1 MGGQVISLR
10 RIAAETGRSVGAIYQ
25 YFPDQRALLAAIR
38 QADMDAATD
47 AMEAAAARA
56 TDARSRLRDVFL
68 TAAHYWLAHPDHFDC
83 LFMSRPGQEV
93 LRCADGRPFGES
105 ASVQRSQSLYRRVVE
120 EFLASLAQR
129 PMPTEQAMYVL
140 IATTHGVMAFPRCT
154 RSMGWPPVLP
164 MIECALDALLTTWQ
178 GAGSSPR

>member
-1 MGGQVISLR
+1 MSLR

-38 QADMDAATD
+38 QEDMDAATD
-47 AMEAAAARA
+47 AMEAAAEKA

-68 TAAHYWLAHPDHFDC
+68 TAARYWVTHPDHFDC

-93 LRCADGRPFGES
+93 LRSADGRPFGES
-105 ASVQRSQSLYRRVVE
+105 PSVQRSQALYRRVVDG
-120 EFLASLAQR
+120 FFASLARR
-129 PMPTEQAMYVL
+129 PMPVDQAMYVL

-154 RSMGWPPVLP
+154 RSLGWPPVLP
-164 MIECALDALLTTWQ
+164 MVECALDALLATWQ
-178 GAGSSPR
+178 HQGSSTR